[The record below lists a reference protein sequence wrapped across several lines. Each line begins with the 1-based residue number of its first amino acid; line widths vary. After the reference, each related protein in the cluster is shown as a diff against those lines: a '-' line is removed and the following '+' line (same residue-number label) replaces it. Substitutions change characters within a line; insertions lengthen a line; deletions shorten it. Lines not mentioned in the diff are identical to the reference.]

1 MVAAYQKYLESDTL
15 GSTNATQEIKSII
28 KERGSE
34 SLQIDGHSRGTLT
47 ITNAYSSLLN
57 DGDAGKYSNL
67 RTNMVGA
74 AANVKNAD
82 DKLAELQGRNT
93 GSYTEQQKSDMSIHV
108 QGHAADPVH
117 GVIGFNS
124 STGGTTKPNNILG
137 VVKEA
142 ARSLGGD
149 YTAHNCYGV
158 GSKECASQGLLEGG
172 KPMKWEPVYK
182 SEQDTTPTTPQ
193 NPSLCTNPSSTDKQ
207 KCNNTN

>member
-15 GSTNATQEIKSII
+15 GLTNATQEIKSII
-28 KERGSE
+28 KGRGSE

-47 ITNAYSSLLN
+47 ITNAYSSLIN
-57 DGDAGKYSNL
+57 DGDAGKYNNL

-93 GSYTEQQKSDMSIHV
+93 GNYTEQQKSDMSIHV

-124 STGGTTKPNNILG
+124 STGGTTKPNNVLGVIKEAGRSILG
-137 VVKEA
+137 KET
-142 ARSLGGD
+142 
-149 YTAHNCYGV
+149 TAHNCYGV
-158 GSKECASQGLLEGG
+158 GNEECAIKNYWDDGMPKNGQGINKTDLPRWL
-172 KPMKWEPVYK
+172 PVY
-182 SEQDTTPTTPQ
+182 Q
-193 NPSLCTNPSSTDKQ
+193 PSVEINDNQ
-207 KCNNTN
+207 GE

>member
-1 MVAAYQKYLESDTL
+1 MMVAAYQKYLQSDTL
-15 GSTNATQEIKSII
+15 GLTNATQEIKSII

-82 DKLAELQGRNT
+82 DKLAELQGRNA

-108 QGHAADPVH
+108 QGHKSDFVH
-117 GVIGFNS
+117 TVIGLNKS
-124 STGGTTKPNNILG
+124 SGLRTTHHCLN
-137 VVKEA
+137 
-142 ARSLGGD
+142 
-149 YTAHNCYGV
+149 
-158 GSKECASQGLLEGG
+158 GLLIVCC
-172 KPMKWEPVYK
+172 MRYADLYK
-182 SEQDTTPTTPQ
+182 KALRLNHRASDY
-193 NPSLCTNPSSTDKQ
+193 
-207 KCNNTN
+207 

>member
-1 MVAAYQKYLESDTL
+1 MMVAAYQKYLQSDTL
-15 GSTNATQEIKSII
+15 GLTNATQEIKSII

-82 DKLAELQGRNT
+82 DKLAELQGRNA

-108 QGHAADPVH
+108 QGHKSDFVH
-117 GVIGFNS
+117 IG
-124 STGGTTKPNNILG
+124 I
-137 VVKEA
+137 
-142 ARSLGGD
+142 
-149 YTAHNCYGV
+149 
-158 GSKECASQGLLEGG
+158 GL
-172 KPMKWEPVYK
+172 
-182 SEQDTTPTTPQ
+182 
-193 NPSLCTNPSSTDKQ
+193 N
-207 KCNNTN
+207 

>member
-1 MVAAYQKYLESDTL
+1 MVAAYQKYLQSDTL

-28 KERGSE
+28 KGRGSE

-93 GSYTEQQKSDMSIHV
+93 GNYTEQQKSDMSIHV
-108 QGHAADPVH
+108 QGHKSDFVH
-117 GVIGFNS
+117 TVIGWNKP
-124 STGGTTKPNNILG
+124 TGGNN
-137 VVKEA
+137 
-142 ARSLGGD
+142 S
-149 YTAHNCYGV
+149 
-158 GSKECASQGLLEGG
+158 EG
-172 KPMKWEPVYK
+172 
-182 SEQDTTPTTPQ
+182 T
-193 NPSLCTNPSSTDKQ
+193 STIGRD
-207 KCNNTN
+207 